1 MTLPKPM
8 NFRKSSK
15 RHLTPHPSFT
25 EIQVANFFQARQ
37 LKVPC
42 HHHHWLKIITSRF
55 LVQIRRKKETLVL
68 TCAVC
73 VFMHVFTKFQFS
85 ACNAERILLRTN
97 LCQKLSKRK
106 NWRNCLFLA
115 LRTHRASC
123 SSQQA
128 AISSHNLN
136 TLHIFLTPHVLLQK
150 MCTSISHVYSSTNK
164 YEKNIGIP
172 VWQYTWQTL
181 YMFIQSLLSHQW
193 IKGIANKPTNSWY
206 VNIWFL
212 SLDFVQQLS

>member
-1 MTLPKPM
+1 MTLPKLM

-42 HHHHWLKIITSRF
+42 HHHHWLKTITSRI

-128 AISSHNLN
+128 AISCRNCVTQPKLYTGDKLSSS
-136 TLHIFLTPHVLLQK
+136 IFWCLSVRHRCHPTK
-150 MCTSISHVYSSTNK
+150 
-164 YEKNIGIP
+164 
-172 VWQYTWQTL
+172 
-181 YMFIQSLLSHQW
+181 SLLFP
-193 IKGIANKPTNSWY
+193 IYKGIQALCWPCTT
-206 VNIWFL
+206 
-212 SLDFVQQLS
+212 

>member
-1 MTLPKPM
+1 MTLPKLM

-42 HHHHWLKIITSRF
+42 HHHHWLKTITSRI

-106 NWRNCLFLA
+106 KRKNYLFSV
-115 LRTHRASC
+115 LRTLTVSC

-128 AISSHNLN
+128 SISCQNLN
-136 TLHIFLTPHVLLQK
+136 TFHISLKPHVDIQN
-150 MCTSISHVYSSTNK
+150 MCTSISHVYSSTDK
-164 YEKNIGIP
+164 YKYLMVSLINST
-172 VWQYTWQTL
+172 YDQT
-181 YMFIQSLLSHQW
+181 
-193 IKGIANKPTNSWY
+193 
-206 VNIWFL
+206 
-212 SLDFVQQLS
+212 